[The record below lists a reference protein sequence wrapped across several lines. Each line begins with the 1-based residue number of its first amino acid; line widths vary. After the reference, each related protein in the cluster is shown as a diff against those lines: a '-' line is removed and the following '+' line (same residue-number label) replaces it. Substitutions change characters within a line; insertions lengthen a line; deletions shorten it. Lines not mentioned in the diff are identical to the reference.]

1 MPAGIDIKSCTLE
14 AFWAVRL
21 KPGKISENVK
31 IVENHRNSNQIMYS
45 KSFLDGQAEAWESK
59 RKLQNLIKSKETTQN
74 HVSWMVS
81 GRSGRNLEKWAKVE
95 RK

>member
-1 MPAGIDIKSCTLE
+1 MAADREQIPAEQTCEKGNKLDKGQLYVKSCTLE

-21 KPGKISENVK
+21 KPGKISDNVK

-59 RKLQNLIKSKETTQN
+59 RKLQNLIKSQE
-74 HVSWMVS
+74 SM
-81 GRSGRNLEKWAKVE
+81 
-95 RK
+95 

>member
-1 MPAGIDIKSCTLE
+1 MHSGGVLGGQAETWQNKRECKNRGKPKEFKS
-14 AFWAVRL
+14 
-21 KPGKISENVK
+21 
-31 IVENHRNSNQIMYS
+31 NHVYS

-74 HVSWMVS
+74 HLSWMVS

>member
-1 MPAGIDIKSCTLE
+1 MPAGIYIKSCTLE

-59 RKLQNLIKSKETTQN
+59 RKLQNLIKSKETSQKIK
-74 HVSWMVS
+74 
-81 GRSGRNLEKWAKVE
+81 LK
-95 RK
+95 

>member
-1 MPAGIDIKSCTLE
+1 MPAGIYIKSCTLE

-81 GRSGRNLEKWAKVE
+81 GRSGGNLEKWAKVE

>member
-1 MPAGIDIKSCTLE
+1 MPAGIYIKSCTLE

-59 RKLQNLIKSKETTQN
+59 RKLQNLNANQRT
-74 HVSWMVS
+74 
-81 GRSGRNLEKWAKVE
+81 EK
-95 RK
+95 R